1 MKNILTCI
9 LLILSLLSKAQNG
22 GQYFENNVIRI
33 NYLGYSD
40 GLHVFKVCNKQ
51 SCEARIRT
59 KAERDPAID
68 IIVQALSCETVRVAR
83 PTSINILFRAKA
95 ETFCI
100 SNPDMGWLELNTAL
114 LTLPLIETNYIS
126 IPRGPNKL
134 QISIRNG
141 MYRSS
146 FDNTNYTETIRI
158 YTISSRKLYDKKFSV
173 TKSNYIDLRANLE
186 KGINLIEVII
196 EANRFDRFVFKYFK
210 ENN

>member
-1 MKNILTCI
+1 MKNMLTCI

-51 SCEARIRT
+51 FCETRIRT
-59 KAERDPAID
+59 KADQDPAID
-68 IIVQALSCETVRVAR
+68 IIVQSLSCETVAVAR
-83 PTSINILFRAKA
+83 PTNINILFRAKA
-95 ETFCI
+95 ETSCI

-134 QISIRNG
+134 QISIKNG
-141 MYRSS
+141 VYRSS
-146 FDNTNYTETIRI
+146 FDNTNYIETIRV
-158 YTISSRKLYDKKFSV
+158 YNISGRKLYDKRFSIE
-173 TKSNYIDLRANLE
+173 KSNYVDLKANLE

>member
-1 MKNILTCI
+1 MKKMFTCI

-22 GQYFENNVIRI
+22 GQFFENNVIRI
-33 NYLGYSD
+33 NYIGYSN
-40 GLHVFKVCNKQ
+40 GQHIFKVCNKQ

-59 KAERDPAID
+59 KADQDLAID
-68 IIVQALSCETVRVAR
+68 IIVQSLSCETVAVAR
-83 PTSINILFRAKA
+83 PTNINILFRAKA

-100 SNPDMGWLELNTAL
+100 SNPDMGWLELNTSL

-134 QISIRNG
+134 QISIKNG
-141 MYRSS
+141 VYRSS
-146 FDNTNYTETIRI
+146 FDNTNYIETIRV
-158 YTISSRKLYDKKFSV
+158 YNISGRKLYDKRLSV
-173 TKSNYIDLRANLE
+173 EKSNYIDLKANLE

-196 EANRFDRFVFKYFK
+196 ETNKFDRFVFKYFK